1 MITLRN
7 VLLINAIS
15 SGATGFLLVVF
26 PGFMANLFAI
36 GAVMPFVEVGI
47 FLLVFAAVVLFES
60 RRKALHAARIY
71 GIVAADTLWVI
82 ASALLLAI
90 QPVAFSFL
98 GNFLVAGVGLWVAAM
113 AYLQYKG
120 VKQMVA

>member
-26 PGFMANLFAI
+26 PGFIANLFAVD
-36 GAVMPFVEVGI
+36 AVMPFAEVGI
-47 FLLVFAAVVLFES
+47 FLLVFAAFVLYES
-60 RRKALHAARIY
+60 RRKTVNVSRIY

-82 ASALLLAI
+82 ASALLLGI
-90 QPVAFSFL
+90 RPVAFSVL
-98 GNFLVAGVGLWVAAM
+98 GNLFVAGVALWVAAM
-113 AYLQYKG
+113 AYLQFRG
-120 VKQMVA
+120 VKQIEA